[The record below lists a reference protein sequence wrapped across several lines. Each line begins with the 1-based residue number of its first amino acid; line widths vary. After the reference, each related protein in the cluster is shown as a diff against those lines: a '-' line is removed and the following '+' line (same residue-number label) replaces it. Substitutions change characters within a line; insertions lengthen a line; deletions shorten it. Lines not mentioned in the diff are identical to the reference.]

1 MSGKLIPEVP
11 YKPRVRAITHA
22 KNLKEKSDKSMK
34 SNKSVTTITPKIQV
48 DSVEEKVKT

>member
-34 SNKSVTTITPKIQV
+34 SNKSVTTNTPEI
-48 DSVEEKVKT
+48 